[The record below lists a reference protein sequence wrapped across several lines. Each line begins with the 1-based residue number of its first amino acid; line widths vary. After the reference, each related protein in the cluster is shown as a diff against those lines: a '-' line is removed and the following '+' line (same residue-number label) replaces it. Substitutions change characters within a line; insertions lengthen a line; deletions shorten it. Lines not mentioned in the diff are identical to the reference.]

1 VQNWNDGKTQE
12 FKDRKVYDIGAS
24 RLIRRR
30 ADAVAAARDE
40 KVSEAREAEL
50 NKEFP
55 TPAAAQDAAPEKE
68 APKTGT
74 GAAIRLFA
82 TTTCPNCKIIAAQMD
97 RMGIP
102 YEKIYANEHPEE
114 ARALGIRQAP
124 TLVVDRDGEIVK
136 YTNVSEIKK
145 FLAQLP
151 VEA

>member
-1 VQNWNDGKTQE
+1 M
-12 FKDRKVYDIGAS
+12 
-24 RLIRRR
+24 IRRR
-30 ADAVAAARDE
+30 PADHVAAAKE
-40 KVSEAREAEL
+40 ETVNEALKEEQKIDSL
-50 NKEFP
+50 NQ
-55 TPAAAQDAAPEKE
+55 AAAQDAAPEKE

-124 TLVVDRDGEIVK
+124 TLVVEKDGELVK
-136 YTNVSEIKK
+136 YTNVSEIKRY
-145 FLAQLP
+145 LAQIP
-151 VEA
+151 VNA